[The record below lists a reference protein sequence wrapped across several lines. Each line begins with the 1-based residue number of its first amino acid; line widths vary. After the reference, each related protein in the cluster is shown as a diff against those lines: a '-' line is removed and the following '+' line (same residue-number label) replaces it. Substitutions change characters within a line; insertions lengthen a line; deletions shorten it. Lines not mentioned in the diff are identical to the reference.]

1 MEEDKGF
8 LMRLVDDY
16 ERDIMGNRYIFA
28 LSDGTRIAFTIEPE
42 NVPHLLGVRKL
53 PLRQVQNKSAGA
65 VYQQL
70 KDGRLTLDSFRGW
83 KEEYKKA
90 MNFRHIVSILHCGD
104 AVRVV
109 RRIGRLSSSYFL
121 YLDHRPES
129 VIHLGIA
136 KDEGGRWYPES
147 LLVQNKRN
155 ADAYIK
161 GQCPVEILSARVERV
176 D

>member
-1 MEEDKGF
+1 
-8 LMRLVDDY
+8 MRLVDDY
-16 ERDIMGNRYIFA
+16 ERDIMG
-28 LSDGTRIAFTIEPE
+28 
-42 NVPHLLGVRKL
+42 K
-53 PLRQVQNKSAGA
+53 
-65 VYQQL
+65 QL

-176 D
+176 E